1 MGLKTILVNLASVE
15 QAETLMKVAIPLART
30 HGAHLLGLHVMET
43 LMVHPNVA
51 IHIPDGVHLEFN
63 KSQLESARSVEK
75 VFETQT
81 KAKEFPTE
89 WRVVKAETSS
99 AASRILESARAADV
113 VVTVQE
119 RRSWDAVDH
128 LDDEIR
134 VIRDSGRPVIVVPP
148 NYEGPEIGNR
158 ILLGWSDTREAT
170 RAAHDA
176 LLVQTGQSKLDI
188 LRIKSPGD
196 ELDDH
201 CTLDIAK
208 AFDRHGMKVEVIQRA
223 RSDLSVAQ
231 MLEHEA
237 AEKGADLIAVGAFGH
252 SRLYDFAIGAVSHA
266 LLRNAKYP
274 VLFSK

>member
-15 QAETLMKVAIPLART
+15 QAETLMNVAVPLART
-30 HGAHLLGLHVMET
+30 HGAHLVGLHVMET
-43 LMVHPNVA
+43 LMMHPNVA
-51 IHIPDGVHLEFN
+51 IHIPDGVHMEFN
-63 KSQLESARSVEK
+63 ISQRDAAKAVER
-75 VFETQT
+75 VFDAQT
-81 KAKEFPTE
+81 KAEEFPTE

-99 AASRILESARAADV
+99 TASRILESARAADV

-119 RRSWDAVDH
+119 QRSWDAVDH
-128 LDDEIR
+128 LDDEIQ

-148 NYEGPEIGNR
+148 GYEGPEIGNR

-170 RAAHDA
+170 RAAHDV
-176 LLVQTGQSKLDI
+176 LLVQTGQAKLDI
-188 LRIKSPGD
+188 LRIKPPGD
-196 ELDDH
+196 ELEDH
-201 CTLDIAK
+201 CTLDIAR
-208 AFDRHGMKVEVIQRA
+208 AFDRHGRDVKVIQRV

-252 SRLYDFAIGAVSHA
+252 SRLYDFAIGAVSHE